1 MRGTEEIKFKNI
13 LKADSDNTINFK
25 SLFEIKIGNRIA
37 DCVWLS
43 VDKSQPKSTI
53 VFEIKSDKDNLKR
66 LELQVK
72 MYQKAFTRVVVFTT
86 KKHLNNV
93 LKIYEDT
100 EIGIAILDSDVI
112 KYIQAPKGC
121 EKYLDYKTIFSML
134 RKKEFETLVIEF
146 YGELP
151 ETTDFTHYEICF
163 EFIELIP
170 IILVY
175 SFFIRCL
182 NARIYKPKGA
192 MTNENISCV

>member
-13 LKADSDNTINFK
+13 LKADSDNTINFT

-43 VDKSQPKSTI
+43 IDRSQPTSTI

-66 LELQVK
+66 LEEQVK
-72 MYQKAFTRVVVFTT
+72 TYQKAFTRVVVFTT
-86 KKHLNNV
+86 EKHLNKV

-100 EIGIAILDSDVI
+100 EIGIAILDGDTMKI
-112 KYIQAPKGC
+112 IQAPRGC
-121 EKYLDYKTIFSML
+121 EKYLDYRTLFSML
-134 RKKEFETLVIEF
+134 HKKEFEALVIEC

-170 IILVY
+170 ISRVY

-182 NARIYKPKGA
+182 NARNYKQ
-192 MTNENISCV
+192 ERS